1 MLWTRTLADSPER
14 VRYSHLSLSLCWR
27 TGRKG
32 REMKGGGKKRA
43 PGEVAHTNGMLAITD
58 RVGEN
63 SDLPAR
69 AYHRLN
75 LDAVGRDD
83 DGTDGKRDGRSDGGK
98 GRDGREVLLKAF
110 YVRTIACSRCQMVV
124 HNKTSVAK
132 K

>member
-1 MLWTRTLADSPER
+1 
-14 VRYSHLSLSLCWR
+14 
-27 TGRKG
+27 
-32 REMKGGGKKRA
+32 MKGQGKKRA

-98 GRDGREVLLKAF
+98 GRGGREVSLKA
-110 YVRTIACSRCQMVV
+110 
-124 HNKTSVAK
+124 
-132 K
+132 

>member
-1 MLWTRTLADSPER
+1 
-14 VRYSHLSLSLCWR
+14 
-27 TGRKG
+27 
-32 REMKGGGKKRA
+32 
-43 PGEVAHTNGMLAITD
+43 MLAITD

-98 GRDGREVLLKAF
+98 GRDGREVLLKA
-110 YVRTIACSRCQMVV
+110 
-124 HNKTSVAK
+124 
-132 K
+132 